1 MALDPAR
8 YAELFRTESQDQL
21 AAINRALLTL
31 EMERDAPA
39 AAAAVAEMFRA
50 VHTLKGMSATM
61 GFASM
66 AALTHAMEDVFE
78 LLRQA
83 GSAAGRPWA

>member
-31 EMERDAPA
+31 E
-39 AAAAVAEMFRA
+39 AEQIGRA
-50 VHTLKGMSATM
+50 HV
-61 GFASM
+61 
-66 AALTHAMEDVFE
+66 
-78 LLRQA
+78 
-83 GSAAGRPWA
+83 